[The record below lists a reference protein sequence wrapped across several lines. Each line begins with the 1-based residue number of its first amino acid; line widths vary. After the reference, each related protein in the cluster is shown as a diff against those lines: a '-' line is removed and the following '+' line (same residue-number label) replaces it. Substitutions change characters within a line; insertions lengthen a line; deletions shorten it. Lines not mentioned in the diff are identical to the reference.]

1 MNVSLTVYGPTLLI
15 VTGFELAAKSIV
27 RPNRFRVNAVFSI
40 ITQTLL
46 DVGTDSVSRLVKI
59 SVLWSKATPVPDAK
73 LPTWSTLVRQE
84 LLIVIAFV
92 AAAAMLAAIRSFI
105 FCVFLVKEKVESRS
119 AEFKI

>member
-46 DVGTDSVSRLVKI
+46 EVGTDSVSRLVKI

-105 FCVFLVKEKVESRS
+105 YCVFGEGKS
-119 AEFKI
+119 